1 MHYRH
6 SSFCLSQGWSVCR
19 GRGFCRASIRYLS
32 PTFVFLS
39 DGLHVFSCNYFT
51 CFRRPLSSFSYHLGC
66 RCSLSTSSPVH
77 WLLITTFTYVRSSLL
92 GCRCSLSTFPHVHW
106 LSITTLYLC
115 TCPSAFNYDSH
126 LCAFLFVG
134 LQVFALY
141 LSTCPLTFLITT
153 LTSVLFLCWFA
164 GVRSLPLHLSIGFF
178 NYDSHL
184 CFAGVRS
191 LPLHL
196 HHHRHQLGQVR
207 GHPGPHETARSHAA
221 CAHHDDS
228 GLGML
233 GSLQHSAGE

>member
-1 MHYRH
+1 M
-6 SSFCLSQGWSVCR
+6 
-19 GRGFCRASIRYLS
+19 
-32 PTFVFLS
+32 FLS

-51 CFRRPLSSFSYHLGC
+51 CCRRPLSSFSYPLGC

-153 LTSVLFLCWFA
+153 LTSVRFLCW
-164 GVRSLPLHLSIGFF
+164 
-178 NYDSHL
+178 
-184 CFAGVRS
+184 FAGVRS

-221 CAHHDDS
+221 CPHHDDS

-233 GSLQHSAGE
+233 GALQHSSGE